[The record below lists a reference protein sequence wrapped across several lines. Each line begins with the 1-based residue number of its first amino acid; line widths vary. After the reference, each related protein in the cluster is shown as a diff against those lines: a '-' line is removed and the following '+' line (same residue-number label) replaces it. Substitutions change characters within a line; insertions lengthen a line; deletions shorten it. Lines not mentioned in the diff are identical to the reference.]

1 MSELFMECEEEE
13 LEPWQRRIPE
23 INLVDDDDD
32 DDEPIF
38 VGEIRS
44 SKVTPPIRP
53 SPAPIVKA
61 VNQRQPLPAA
71 TRTVMPV
78 SPVMRAGVAAVTS
91 TQRAV
96 QDGSGGGGGAQSVS
110 CGPAGPIVPQLAVRA
125 TPQPVTKSL
134 LIPVVTQ
141 AGSLSTVAQ
150 TVSRVSHGLSAQS
163 PQPIIINNQGYI
175 VTSSQITNSST
186 FIASLGGRYPP
197 GTSFTVLP
205 AGQQLLQQVTPGKAV
220 PGVVHRPQVQLIQ
233 NNIVTLANVQSP
245 AQPKQPAAQFSPAK
259 PPAAQFSPA
268 KLQPIQMNA
277 ATLQPIQVVSSA
289 AQGKLVTPPKPL
301 TCPAAATANQPSPI
315 LQVTGNS
322 GIGATAVKR
331 QSPPDSTTNAT
342 KKGKLEIGIGATAVK
357 RESPPDS
364 TTNTTK
370 KTKLETGA
378 SMVSDSTQNGKPFRK
393 KCPRC
398 KIQFNLPDPMRNHM
412 RYCCSHLIH
421 SIFPTPSKLD
431 KMYPPVLRMDAEK
444 GKLIMLVTE
453 FYYGR
458 HEGDKT
464 DSKEQKTV
472 TFKCNSC
479 LKVLKNNIRF
489 MNHMKHH
496 LELEKQ
502 SNESWDSHTTCQHC
516 FRQYDTPFQ
525 LQCHIESAHSPYE
538 STTNCKICELA
549 FETEQVLLE
558 HMKDNHKPGEM
569 PYVCQVCNYR
579 SSFFSEVE
587 SHFRSVHEN
596 TKDLL
601 CPFCLK
607 VLRSGHT
614 YMQHYMKHQKKGIH
628 RCGKCRL
635 NFLTYKE
642 KLEHKTQF
650 HRTFKKPK
658 TLEGLPP
665 GTKVTIRA
673 SLLGASPTSPSAPS
687 RSIVS
692 VVPGSP
698 TSDPQGKPHCSTARS
713 KTGNGGKNRPYQSK
727 KQERLNSKLQEQSN
741 EALRNI
747 RNHMGQQTCVECYT
761 KVTDF
766 YSHYPMVLNCGA
778 CRYRT
783 CCKKS
788 FENHMIRFHS
798 AVSRDR
804 FRKMKR
810 PRTSLRSI
818 TLVCLN
824 CDFLSDGSGTDRMSK
839 HLVDRPHH
847 NCQIIF
853 EKGVYAGGRTK
864 TRPGPEPS
872 TGGGTDR
879 LRPEASTGG
888 GTDRLGSEASTG
900 EDTDRLRPVESTEED
915 TEDSKSSES
924 EVLSGDSD
932 ALDTSRNDKEDP
944 QRDSQTRPAVGSVA
958 ERSEAK
964 DSNPAAAADEES
976 EGGDAAPVEPGSLA
990 EKEKREEPSS
1000 SPSEPTAPADRETG
1014 GPTDDVPFEEFLS
1027 KADEQESDAGEQGS
1041 AHLEPLTPSKVLEH
1055 ETTEIFQKS
1064 SSSPAAEA
1072 QAQAELPPTALRKPS
1087 APPAPAR
1094 RRNRPRPDDGREC
1107 TRSTLTL

>member
-1 MSELFMECEEEE
+1 MFMYAWWNNAFLLITHNGFKMSELFMECEEEE

-32 DDEPIF
+32 DDDEPIF

-44 SKVTPPIRP
+44 SKVTTNTRP
-53 SPAPIVKA
+53 SPAPVVKA
-61 VNQRQPLPAA
+61 VNQRQTLPAA
-71 TRTVMPV
+71 TRSVMPV
-78 SPVMRAGVAAVTS
+78 SPVMRAGGTAVMTP
-91 TQRAV
+91 QRPPQATP
-96 QDGSGGGGGAQSVS
+96 SAQPMS
-110 CGPAGPIVPQLAVRA
+110 CGTSGPIVPQLAVRA
-125 TPQPVTKSL
+125 TAQSVTKSL
-134 LIPVVTQ
+134 LIPVATQ
-141 AGSLSTVAQ
+141 PGSLTTMAQ
-150 TVSRVSHGLSAQS
+150 TMSHVSHTLSAQA
-163 PQPIIINNQGYI
+163 PHPIIINNQGYI
-175 VTSSQITNSST
+175 VTSPQLANNST
-186 FIASLGGRYPP
+186 FIASLGNQYPP

-205 AGQQLLQQVTPGKAV
+205 AGQQLLPQVTPGKAL
-220 PGVVHRPQVQLIQ
+220 PGVVHRPQVQLIH

-245 AQPKQPAAQFSPAK
+245 PQLKQPAAQFSPT
-259 PPAAQFSPA
+259 

-289 AQGKLVTPPKPL
+289 VQSKLVTPAKPPNSPG
-301 TCPAAATANQPSPI
+301 TTSKQPSPL
-315 LQVTGNS
+315 LQVMGNT
-322 GIGATAVKR
+322 GIGTNAVKR
-331 QSPPDSTTNAT
+331 DSPPDTTSNA
-342 KKGKLEIGIGATAVK
+342 IK
-357 RESPPDS
+357 R
-364 TTNTTK
+364 
-370 KTKLETGA
+370 TKLELGP
-378 SMVSDSTQNGKPFRK
+378 SNVSDYTLNGTPFRK

-398 KIQFNLPDPMRNHM
+398 NIQFNLPDPMRNHM
-412 RYCCSHLIH
+412 RYCCSHLID
-421 SIFPTPSKLD
+421 SIFPTTSKLG
-431 KMYPPVLRMDAEK
+431 KPSPPVRIMDMEK

-458 HEGDKT
+458 HEGDKIVN
-464 DSKEQKTV
+464 KEQKTNI

-516 FRQYDTPFQ
+516 FRQYSTPFQ

-607 VLRSGHT
+607 VLRSGHMF
-614 YMQHYMKHQKKGIH
+614 MQHYMKHQKKGIH

-642 KLEHKTQF
+642 KADHKTQF

-673 SLLGASPTSPSAPS
+673 SLLGGSPTSGGAPS

-692 VVPGSP
+692 IIPSSP
-698 TSDPQGKPHCSTARS
+698 TSKQQSKPHSSTAKS
-713 KTGNGGKNRPYQSK
+713 KSSSQNASPGKGRPFPTK
-727 KQERLNSKLQEQSN
+727 KQERLNSKLQERSN
-741 EALRNI
+741 EALRKV
-747 RNHMGQQTCVECYT
+747 RNQMGQQICVECYT

-778 CRYRT
+778 CKYRT

-798 AVSRDR
+798 AVSRHR
-804 FRKMKR
+804 YRKAKK
-810 PRTSLRSI
+810 PRGSLRSI

-824 CDFLSDGSGTDRMSK
+824 CDFLADASGTNLMSK
-839 HLVDRPHH
+839 HLIDRPHH
-847 NCQIIF
+847 NCQVIF
-853 EKGVYAGGRTK
+853 EKGLSMEGKPKTGPGLETSAGGNGDK
-864 TRPGPEPS
+864 K
-872 TGGGTDR
+872 
-879 LRPEASTGG
+879 
-888 GTDRLGSEASTG
+888 
-900 EDTDRLRPVESTEED
+900 V
-915 TEDSKSSES
+915 ES
-924 EVLSGDSD
+924 EVLSGDLEP
-932 ALDTSRNDKEDP
+932 LDTSRKDKEDVP
-944 QRDSQTRPAVGSVA
+944 LDSHAKSSDESLSEPLAVKDSKPASETESKGG
-958 ERSEAK
+958 EMSEASQANAS
-964 DSNPAAAADEES
+964 D
-976 EGGDAAPVEPGSLA
+976 GGIPENEDK
-990 EKEKREEPSS
+990 EKEKTSAKAPETVERDASPGEASGGGPTEKEKQEEPSS
-1000 SPSEPTAPADRETG
+1000 ETTPPSRPADRKTEEKEDEEEEEVS
-1014 GPTDDVPFEEFLS
+1014 PPNDDVPFEEFLS
-1027 KADEQESDAGEQGS
+1027 KADKRESAGSDASEQGS
-1041 AHLEPLTPSKVLEH
+1041 VHLEPLTPSKVLEH
-1055 ETTEIFQKS
+1055 EATEILQKG
-1064 SSSPAAEA
+1064 SSPAPESKAGA
-1072 QAQAELPPTALRKPS
+1072 PS
-1087 APPAPAR
+1087 DSADDTSRSPS
-1094 RRNRPRPDDGREC
+1094 PDESKDA
-1107 TRSTLTL
+1107 SA

>member
-32 DDEPIF
+32 DDDEPIF

-44 SKVTPPIRP
+44 SKVTPNTRP
-53 SPAPIVKA
+53 SPAPVVKA
-61 VNQRQPLPAA
+61 VNQRQILPAA
-71 TRTVMPV
+71 TRSVMPV
-78 SPVMRAGVAAVTS
+78 SPVMRAGATVPTS
-91 TQRAV
+91 PQRPPQATTGP
-96 QDGSGGGGGAQSVS
+96 QPVS
-110 CGPAGPIVPQLAVRA
+110 CSSSGPIVPQLAVRA
-125 TPQPVTKSL
+125 TAQSVTKSL
-134 LIPVVTQ
+134 LIPVASQPGSLPTVTQ
-141 AGSLSTVAQ
+141 P
-150 TVSRVSHGLSAQS
+150 VSHMSHALSAQS
-163 PQPIIINNQGYI
+163 HQPIIINNQGYI
-175 VTSSQITNSST
+175 VTSSQITNNST
-186 FIASLGGRYPP
+186 FIASLGNQYPP

-205 AGQQLLQQVTPGKAV
+205 AGQQLLPQVTSAKAV

-245 AQPKQPAAQFSPAK
+245 PQPKQPAAQFCPT
-259 PPAAQFSPA
+259 

-289 AQGKLVTPPKPL
+289 VQSKLVTPPKPQNS
-301 TCPAAATANQPSPI
+301 PGATSKQPSPL
-315 LQVTGNS
+315 LQVMSNTT
-322 GIGATAVKR
+322 GIGMNAVKR
-331 QSPPDSTTNAT
+331 DSPPDATSNAT
-342 KKGKLEIGIGATAVK
+342 K
-357 RESPPDS
+357 R
-364 TTNTTK
+364 
-370 KTKLETGA
+370 TKLELGA
-378 SMVSDSTQNGKPFRK
+378 SNVSDCTQNGTPFRK

-398 KIQFNLPDPMRNHM
+398 NIQFNLPDPMRNHM
-412 RYCCSHLIH
+412 RYCCSHLID
-421 SIFPTPSKLD
+421 SVFPTTSKLG
-431 KMYPPVLRMDAEK
+431 KPSPPVRMMDAEK

-458 HEGDKT
+458 HEGDKIA
-464 DSKEQKTV
+464 QKDQKASI

-516 FRQYDTPFQ
+516 FRQYSTPFQ

-607 VLRSGHT
+607 VLRSGHM

-642 KLEHKTQF
+642 KADHKTQF

-673 SLLGASPTSPSAPS
+673 SLLGGSSTSAGAPS

-692 VVPGSP
+692 IMPSSP
-698 TSDPQGKPHCSTARS
+698 TSKQPSKSHSSTAKS
-713 KTGNGGKNRPYQSK
+713 KSSSQNSGPGRARPFQTK
-727 KQERLNSKLQEQSN
+727 KQERLNSKLQERSN
-741 EALRNI
+741 EALRNV
-747 RNHMGQQTCVECYT
+747 RNHMGEQICVECYT

-778 CRYRT
+778 CKYRT

-804 FRKMKR
+804 FRKTKK
-810 PRTSLRSI
+810 PRGSLRSI

-824 CDFLSDGSGTDRMSK
+824 CDFLADASGTNLMSK
-839 HLVDRPHH
+839 HLLDRPNH
-847 NCQIIF
+847 NCQVII
-853 EKGVYAGGRTK
+853 EKGI
-864 TRPGPEPS
+864 S
-872 TGGGTDR
+872 
-879 LRPEASTGG
+879 
-888 GTDRLGSEASTG
+888 
-900 EDTDRLRPVESTEED
+900 STEEKPKTGPELQTSAGD
-915 TEDSKSSES
+915 PGDFTRVES
-924 EVLSGDSD
+924 DVLGGDLD
-932 ALDTSRNDKEDP
+932 PADTSRKDKG
-944 QRDSQTRPAVGSVA
+944 DSQLDSHNKPSEESQAEPSEVKDSRPASETESKGGEMPEGSRTDA
-958 ERSEAK
+958 N
-964 DSNPAAAADEES
+964 D
-976 EGGDAAPVEPGSLA
+976 GGIPENE
-990 EKEKREEPSS
+990 EKEKDETPAKAPEPVERDTSPGEPSGGSPPEKEKQEEPL
-1000 SPSEPTAPADRETG
+1000 SEPTPPSRPADRETEEVEEEEEEDG
-1014 GPTDDVPFEEFLS
+1014 SPKEDVPFEEFLR
-1027 KADEQESDAGEQGS
+1027 KAEEPESAGSDASEQGS

-1055 ETTEIFQKS
+1055 EATEILQKG
-1064 SSSPAAEA
+1064 SSPAPESKAEA
-1072 QAQAELPPTALRKPS
+1072 PS
-1087 APPAPAR
+1087 DSADETS
-1094 RRNRPRPDDGREC
+1094 RPSSPDKSKDA
-1107 TRSTLTL
+1107 SA